1 MKILHVN
8 NYHYPRGGSDRYFL
22 NVARALSE
30 RGHEVRTLATRTA
43 NDVDEDL
50 RANVDLAGMELDAG
64 LALGQAKQFFY
75 NATARQ
81 AMRDLIEDFKPDV
94 AHLHIYYGQITPSI
108 LQPLKAASVPIVQTL
123 HEYKIVCPAQ
133 YMIRNGQPCDACKG
147 RKYWHAL
154 AGRCNRGSFAR
165 TAISTMETVTSEALG
180 ARRHVDRF
188 LAVSHF
194 QRDRLVHMGLDE
206 EKVSVLHNFS
216 RSAER
221 ASDARGDYF
230 LFVGRIAEGKGLETL
245 LRAYALYLAGQD
257 GSGIPLHIVGTGP
270 DYDRLNALSRTLG
283 IDEQVKWLGYSE
295 GAALASEYRGCL
307 ALINPSELSET
318 FGLTSLEAMGH
329 GRAVIFSDRGALP
342 EVARDGIDGYLV
354 PAGDVS
360 ALSSRMTSLTHADA
374 ARLGNNGYL
383 RANSEFSEDVHIDRL
398 VSIYAEM
405 VGP

>member
-1 MKILHVN
+1 MKILHIN

-43 NDVDEDL
+43 NDIDEHL
-50 RANVDLAGMELDAG
+50 RAKVDLVRLELDSG
-64 LALGQAKQFFY
+64 LAIGQAKQFFF

-81 AMRDLIEDFKPDV
+81 TIRDLVADFKPDV

-108 LQPLKAASVPIVQTL
+108 LQPLKAAAVPIIQTL

-133 YMIRNGQPCDACKG
+133 YMIRNGNPCDACKS

-154 AGRCNRGSFAR
+154 VGRCNRGSIVR
-165 TAISTMETVTSEALG
+165 SAISTMETVASEALG

-206 EKVSVLHNFS
+206 KKVSVLHNFS
-216 RSAER
+216 KSAET
-221 ASDARGDYF
+221 ASDVRGDYF

-245 LRAYALYLAGQD
+245 LRAYAVYLAGKD

-270 DYDRLNALSRTLG
+270 DYDRINALIGTLG
-283 IDEQVKWLGYSE
+283 IEDRVKWRGYLE
-295 GAALASEYRGCL
+295 GAALATEYRGCF
-307 ALINPSELSET
+307 ALINPSELNET

-329 GRAVIFSDRGALP
+329 GRAIIFSDSGALP

-354 PAGDVS
+354 PAGDVP
-360 ALSSRMTSLTHADA
+360 ALSSRMSSLTHVDA
-374 ARLGNNGYL
+374 VRLGTNGYL
-383 RANSEFSEDVHIDRL
+383 RANTEFSENVHVDRL

-405 VGP
+405 VGR